1 MSSDIGVA
9 FTLVIS
15 LGSFLVLIKLFVDY
29 RIKRKLIENNLVRK
43 EVEFP
48 NISSYEFD
56 VLSWLKWGIVL
67 MALGIS
73 IIIPTLLP
81 FEISD
86 ELKIGLMCLFTGVA
100 FIISYLI
107 TKKQNKNEKM

>member
-1 MSSDIGVA
+1 MSSDAGVA
-9 FTLVIS
+9 FALVVS
-15 LGSFLVLIKLFVDY
+15 LGSFLLLIKLFVDY

-67 MALGIS
+67 IALGIS
-73 IIIPTLLP
+73 IIIPSFFP

-86 ELKIGLMCLFTGVA
+86 EFKIGLMCSFTGIA

-107 TKKQNKNEKM
+107 TKKQNKKDR